1 MLKND
6 QLELPS
12 NQKFGFFFMFIF
24 LGSSVY
30 FYLGSRIVLTYI
42 FAVLAVILLVI
53 TFIKPVWLLPFN
65 RLWMRFGL
73 LLGKVVSPLVLGV
86 IFFGLF
92 APIAIVMRIFRRDEL
107 KLKLIEQNSHWI
119 DREIETQY
127 TSFKQ
132 QF

>member
-1 MLKND
+1 MLRND

-30 FYLGSRIVLTYI
+30 CYLGSKISLTYI

-73 LLGKVVSPLVLGV
+73 LLGKVVSPIVLGV

-92 APIAIVMRIFRRDEL
+92 APIAIMMRLFGRDEL
-107 KLKLIEQNSHWI
+107 KLKPRQQSSHWI
-119 DREIETQY
+119 DRETETQH